1 MAGSIGAVN
10 TLVRRADDGAY
21 FGTNTDWLAAISAV
35 EEGLGGAGAL
45 EGKVAVVIGA
55 GGAGKALAFG
65 AKAKGARVVVA
76 NRNLGRA
83 QQLAAEVG
91 GEAVPLEALQGSGVP
106 GDVLLNTTSV
116 GMHPA
121 VGESPASREAAGS
134 FRLVFDAVST
144 CGPPGGPED

>member
-1 MAGSIGAVN
+1 M
-10 TLVRRADDGAY
+10 
-21 FGTNTDWLAAISAV
+21 

-121 VGESPASREAAGS
+121 VGESPASREAAGN
-134 FRLVFDAVST
+134 FRLVSMQ
-144 CGPPGGPED
+144 PPRQEERRTD